1 MSLKA
6 VVKCEVGSFLHAV
19 LGRGVLGSVGS
30 EGRSAGSLAGK
41 RVFVVL
47 RGVLLLGKCL
57 DSKYR
62 G

>member
-19 LGRGVLGSVGS
+19 LGRGVGSVGL
-30 EGRSAGSLAGK
+30 EGRSAGSLGGK
-41 RVFVVL
+41 RVFNL

>member
-19 LGRGVLGSVGS
+19 LGRGVLGSVGL

-47 RGVLLLGKCL
+47 RGVLLLG
-57 DSKYR
+57 
-62 G
+62 

>member
-19 LGRGVLGSVGS
+19 LGRGVLGSVGL
-30 EGRSAGSLAGK
+30 EGRSAGSLGGK
-41 RVFVVL
+41 RVFNL